1 MKLTGY
7 RDGRHTIIAC
17 RTSDTTLIPIGEA
30 EEFWADPYGALAG
43 IGAHPPVVDS
53 RDRQIVP
60 AVRAS
65 ARVLCVGLNYLA
77 HAEEGVGTPPDYP
90 TIFGRWTASLA
101 ATEAVVSVPPDEP
114 GLDWEGELAVI
125 VGRPL
130 WQASPADAAAAVFG
144 YAAFNDMTAR
154 TAQKLTT
161 QWTLGKNVD
170 GSGPMGE
177 IVTSDEVGDISA
189 GLAIS
194 TKVNGETVQS
204 ARTSEM
210 IFAVDQL
217 LSFVSHTLTLHP
229 GDVMATGTPS
239 GVGYVRNPPRFLTA
253 GDVVE
258 VEVERV
264 GSVRTLVDRAG
275 AGGEFLSPVRLAG

>member
-1 MKLTGY
+1 MRLTAY
-7 RDGRHTIIAC
+7 RDGRDTIIAC
-17 RTSDTTLIPIGEA
+17 RSSDTTVIPIGEA
-30 EEFWADPYGALAG
+30 EEFWADPYGSLAR
-43 IGAHPPVVDS
+43 IGGDAPELDS
-53 RDRQIVP
+53 RDREIVP

-77 HAEEGVGTPPDYP
+77 HAEEGVGAAPDYP

-101 ATEAVVSVPPDEP
+101 PNEAVVSVPPDEP

-125 VGRPL
+125 VGLPL
-130 WQASPADAAAAVFG
+130 WRASPADAAGGVFG

-177 IVTSDEVGDISA
+177 IVTANEVGDISA

-204 ARTSEM
+204 ASTSEM
-210 IFAVDQL
+210 IFSVSQL
-217 LSFVSHTLTLHP
+217 LSFVSHTMTLHP

-239 GVGYVRNPPRFLTA
+239 GVGYVRNPPRFRPPATSS
-253 GDVVE
+253 
-258 VEVERV
+258 RW
-264 GSVRTLVDRAG
+264 R
-275 AGGEFLSPVRLAG
+275 